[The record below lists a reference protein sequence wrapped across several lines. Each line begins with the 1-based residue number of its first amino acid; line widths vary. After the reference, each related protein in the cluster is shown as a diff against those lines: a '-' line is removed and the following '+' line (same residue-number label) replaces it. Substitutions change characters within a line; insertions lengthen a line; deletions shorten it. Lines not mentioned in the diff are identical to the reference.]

1 MSTIRDFINIVN
13 QLMTE
18 TASESAEVITG
29 ASREGNI
36 LREFA
41 MNPTPKSKRGMFK
54 GVSQADLKKRLTAA
68 KKRMK
73 THEDKDET
81 HDLRSEVSELEFA
94 LRAKHNWGKGD

>member
-18 TASESAEVITG
+18 TAPENAEVIAG
-29 ASREGNI
+29 VSREGNI

-41 MNPTPKSKRGMFK
+41 MNPTPKSKQGMFK
-54 GVSQADLKKRLTAA
+54 GGSQADLKKRLTAA

-73 THEDKDET
+73 AHEDKSP

-94 LRAKHNWGKGD
+94 LRAKHNWGKVD